1 MRLMLTPDARRA
13 LRAYLRAVIF
23 AEPIQLELL
32 RRHGITLADLR
43 SLRVLRDLGRVPISR
58 YADALGISR
67 STATGL
73 VDRFEARG
81 LVTRE
86 AGSDDRRIVSIG
98 LTARGQDAL
107 EDRALY
113 EESDLGHRIAAL
125 SPAQQRAF
133 ADLLE
138 TLTGAPIP
146 YTEQAAETATRS
158 D

>member
-1 MRLMLTPDARRA
+1 MSTADARRA

-23 AEPIQLELL
+23 AEPLQLELL

-43 SLRVLRDLGRVPISR
+43 SLRILRDLGRVPISS

-86 AGSDDRRIVSIG
+86 ASSDDRRVISIG
-98 LTARGQDAL
+98 VTPRGRDAL
-107 EDRALY
+107 EDWALY
-113 EESDLGHRIAAL
+113 EESDLGQRIAAL
-125 SPAQQRAF
+125 APTEQRAF
-133 ADLLE
+133 VDLVE
-138 TLTGAPIP
+138 RLTGEPIADP
-146 YTEQAAETATRS
+146 TPMAAATEP
-158 D
+158 